1 MSLIHTLP
9 SGPLDVVGDIHGELS
24 ALRDLLRHLAKYK
37 RYPEDARRRG
47 LQGINRLRFVVDA
60 EGKVVSYSMAGGSG
74 SAALDRATLEMIRRA
89 GTVPKPPPELLNNG
103 TIEVV
108 APFVYSLDRR

>member
-1 MSLIHTLP
+1 MQ
-9 SGPLDVVGDIHGELS
+9 
-24 ALRDLLRHLAKYK
+24 AHLAKYK

-60 EGKVVSYSMAGGSG
+60 EGKVVSYAMAGGSG

>member
-1 MSLIHTLP
+1 MARYRAYPTGWDEDGNGVHN
-9 SGPLDVVGDIHGELS
+9 
-24 ALRDLLRHLAKYK
+24 ALQVQWL
-37 RYPEDARRRG
+37 
-47 LQGINRLRFVVDA
+47 DA
-60 EGKVVSYSMAGGSG
+60 EGKVLSYELVGRSG
-74 SAALDRATLEMIRRA
+74 NADLDRATLEMIRRA